1 MASTTLTQR
10 RKFRVSPV
18 IVTLN
23 ALVLIGVVVALYR
36 FAFGIGAISGLNN
49 SYPWGFWI
57 SFDLLCGVALGAG
70 AFTMAAAVYIFKLER
85 FRPLLRPSI
94 LTGFLGYVLVIIA
107 LLVDLGRPER
117 IWHMMV
123 FQNGHSVLFEIGLC
137 VMLYTTVL
145 ALEFAPVVLEKPH
158 WQKPIRILHKIT
170 MPLVI
175 LGVVLSTLHQSSLGS
190 LYLIMPQ
197 KVHPLWWSPLLPL
210 FFFASAVSVGMAM
223 VIFESQLS
231 CKAFGHGIETDVLSS
246 VAKGIPYALGIYLAL
261 KAIELAVTGE
271 LGLLFTSGWYSVLY
285 WAEITIGAIIP
296 IVMFTRRSV
305 RENPKGLLIGAAFVI
320 VGLMFNRFNV
330 SLFALEHQGGQ
341 VYVPSW
347 MELAVSFGI
356 ISGGVLLFAFVA
368 RFFPLFESG
377 EHEPSH

>member
-285 WAEITIGAIIP
+285 WAEITVGAIIP

-368 RFFPLFESG
+368 RFFPLFESE
-377 EHEPSH
+377 EHATKH